1 MKKIVMSILPVS
13 LLLLL
18 SIAGPAM
25 ASDYQ
30 EELEWSQ
37 MESELLDGNTV
48 EWHLDTDAEKNPEP
62 VWRISLDTEEL
73 DLLERCVMAEG
84 GGESYECQRAIACV
98 IVNRVLDEN
107 YPDTV
112 KEVIRQTGQFSTW
125 PFSIK
130 SAAASNEVKPA
141 VREALTAAA
150 IPENVVYFRAG
161 CYHRWGSDYCR
172 IDNTYFSTP

>member
-13 LLLLL
+13 LLLLFMG
-18 SIAGPAM
+18 GPAM
-25 ASDYQ
+25 ASDYH

-48 EWHLDTDAEKNPEP
+48 EWHLDTDTEENPEP
-62 VWRISLDTEEL
+62 VWRISLDTEAL

-112 KEVIRQTGQFSTW
+112 EEVIRQTGQFSTW
-125 PFSIK
+125 PLLK
-130 SAAASNEVKPA
+130 STEASNEVKQA
-141 VREALTAAA
+141 VREALTTAA

-161 CYHRWGSDYCR
+161 YYHRWGSDFCR